1 MIPDLS
7 PPEALKAL
15 KRHGYDAVCWR
26 VADVDPTRK
35 SEVPSFWGNNL
46 CTLELKN
53 IEAEA
58 SALAPL
64 AQAAGLPAASLTT
77 YLNLQDLDLKL
88 LEKVFKAAQ
97 TLGAKQV
104 RVNAPVYDGKTHAR
118 KLMDLGRPRLAE
130 AAALAG
136 IYGRQIVIETHMNL
150 LSCSPSLTM
159 ELLEGCDPA
168 QVGVIYD
175 PANMVVEGMEDARM
189 TVDLLGDYLAAVHVK
204 NVGWYPKAE
213 GGWHFEWIPIS
224 TGIVDWKATMQLL
237 RDRKYDGLVSFEDF
251 SKLSTPEKLAN
262 NLPYIKNFLVS

>member
-15 KRHGYDAVCWR
+15 KQHGYDAVCWR
-26 VADVDPTRK
+26 VSDIDPTRK
-35 SEVPSFWGNNL
+35 SETPSFWGNNL

-77 YLNLQDLDLKL
+77 YLNLQDLDLKR
-88 LEKVFKAAQ
+88 LESVFKAAQ

-104 RVNAPVYDGKTHAR
+104 RVNAPVYDGRSHVR
-118 KLMDLGRPRLAE
+118 KLMDLGRHRLAE
-130 AAALAG
+130 AASLAA

-159 ELLEGCDPA
+159 ELIQGCDPA

-189 TVDLLGDYLAAVHVK
+189 TLDLLGDYLAAVHVK

-213 GGWHFEWIPIS
+213 GGWRSEWIPIS

-237 RDRKYDGLVSFEDF
+237 RDRKFDGLVSFEDF
-251 SKLSTPEKLAN
+251 SSLSTQEKLSK